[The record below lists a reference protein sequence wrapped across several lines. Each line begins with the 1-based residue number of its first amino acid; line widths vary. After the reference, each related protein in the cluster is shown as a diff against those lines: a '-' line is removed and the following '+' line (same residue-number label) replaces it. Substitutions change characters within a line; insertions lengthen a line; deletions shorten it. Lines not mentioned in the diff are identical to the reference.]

1 MGCREVVAAVAQ
13 VRPREPESVPIE
25 LIQIALVPGSGGSY
39 VTTAAQ
45 AASCNTT
52 SAFVAHLRMRLP
64 RAAIALILL

>member
-1 MGCREVVAAVAQ
+1 MGCREGDAVVAQ
-13 VRPREPESVPIE
+13 VHGSKSVPFE
-25 LIQIALVPGSGGSY
+25 LTQIALVPGSGRSY

-52 SAFVAHLRMRLP
+52 WAFVAHPRTRLP